1 MDAVSRYNNKGA
13 HRMNLVSHLS
23 RTQILFI
30 VLLIV
35 SLLVATLFVIHAA
48 MPGVWHTITLRLVD
62 GPNIIIWH
70 S

>member
-1 MDAVSRYNNKGA
+1 MDTVSRYNKGA
-13 HRMNLVSHLS
+13 HRMNLVSRLS
-23 RTQILFI
+23 RTQLLLI

-48 MPGVWHTITLRLVD
+48 IPGVWHTVTLRWWMAQ
-62 GPNIIIWH
+62 I

>member
-1 MDAVSRYNNKGA
+1 MDTVSRYNNKGA
-13 HRMNLVSHLS
+13 HRMNLVSRLS

-35 SLLVATLFVIHAA
+35 SLLIATLFVIHSA

-62 GPNIIIWH
+62 GPNVPFSH
-70 S
+70 P